1 MKYGLTDRDIKYI
14 IESIKSFSEITE
26 VILFGSRA
34 KGNFKNGS
42 DVDMA
47 IKGENITHNTVTR
60 LSYLLNEEK
69 PLPYYFDIVHY
80 EKINEPKLIEHI
92 DRVGIVFYHHLHTK
106 HISLINKTIR

>member
-1 MKYGLTDRDIKYI
+1 MVYGLKNRDIKHI
-14 IESIKSFSEITE
+14 IESIKAYSEIKE
-26 VILFGSRA
+26 VVLFGSRA
-34 KGNFKNGS
+34 KGNFRNGS

-47 IKGENITHNTVTR
+47 IKGEEITYSTVTH

-92 DRVGIVFYHHLHTK
+92 DHVGIVIYECKKVAT
-106 HISLINKTIR
+106 N

>member
-1 MKYGLTDRDIKYI
+1 MKYGLKDRDFKYI
-14 IESIKSFSEITE
+14 TESIRTFSEITA

-34 KGNFKNGS
+34 KGNFKTGS

-47 IKGENITHNTVTR
+47 IKGENITHSTVTR

-80 EKINEPKLIEHI
+80 EKISEPELKEHI
-92 DRVGIVFYHHLHTK
+92 DRVGVVFYESAK
-106 HISLINKTIR
+106 QSS

>member
-1 MKYGLTDRDIKYI
+1 MKYGLKNRDIKYI
-14 IESIKSFSEITE
+14 IESIKTFSAITE

-34 KGNFKNGS
+34 KGNFRNGS

-80 EKINEPKLIEHI
+80 EIIDEPGLTEHI
-92 DRVGIVFYHHLHTK
+92 DRAGIVLYESKKVESQRMEEL
-106 HISLINKTIR
+106 